1 MKDLQTPIPTD
12 TWVTATWD
20 EYIKL
25 VSNPIYDKAKSY
37 YHQGQLRIEMPPVGH
52 DHCSDNTVISFAVNL
67 YAICKSIPLK
77 GLTNC
82 SYRKKGVQEY
92 QPDVSYYIGER
103 ALILPRG
110 TKVVNLNEYPPPDL
124 AIELGDT
131 SLSDDLNRKKQSYE
145 ELKLSEYWVVNVAKA
160 KLSAFAITDGKSQPI
175 TESQV
180 LPGLAM
186 SLLEEALRR
195 SWSCDQTEVGNWLLQ
210 QFKALS

>member
-20 EYIKL
+20 EYIQL
-25 VSNPIYDKAKSY
+25 ASNPIYDKAKCY

-52 DHCSDNTVISFAVNL
+52 DHSSDNTVISFAVNL
-67 YAICKSIPLK
+67 YAVCKSIPLK

-82 SYRKKGVQEY
+82 SYRKKGVQEC

-110 TKVVNLNEYPPPDL
+110 TKVVNLNEYPAPDL

-145 ELKLSEYWVVNVAKA
+145 DLKVSEYWVVNVAKA

-195 SWSCDQTEVGNWLLQ
+195 SWSCDQTEVGAWLLQ
-210 QFKALS
+210 EFQGL

>member
-1 MKDLQTPIPTD
+1 
-12 TWVTATWD
+12 
-20 EYIKL
+20 
-25 VSNPIYDKAKSY
+25 
-37 YHQGQLRIEMPPVGH
+37 
-52 DHCSDNTVISFAVNL
+52 
-67 YAICKSIPLK
+67 
-77 GLTNC
+77 
-82 SYRKKGVQEY
+82 VQEC

-124 AIELGDT
+124 AIKLGDT

-145 ELKLSEYWVVNVAKA
+145 ELKVLEYWVVNVAKA

-195 SWSCDQTEVGNWLLQ
+195 SRSCDQTEVGAWLLQ
-210 QFKALS
+210 EFQGF